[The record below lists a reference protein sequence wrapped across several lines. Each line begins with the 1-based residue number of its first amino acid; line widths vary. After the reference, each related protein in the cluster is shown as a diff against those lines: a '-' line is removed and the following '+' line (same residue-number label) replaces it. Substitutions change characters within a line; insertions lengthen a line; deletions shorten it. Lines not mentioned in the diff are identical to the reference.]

1 MAKTLPYAT
10 QSIELDDI
18 DAVVRTLKSRWLTT
32 GPVVQEFESRVASFL
47 KADFSVAVS
56 NGTAALHSI
65 MAALD
70 LQEGDEVIVPT
81 LTFVSTANAVVFV
94 GGTPVFADV
103 NGDTLLIDPDDV
115 QKKVG
120 PRTRAVVAM
129 DYGGQPADYAE
140 LRKICEVHEL
150 VLIGDSCHAFGADY
164 RDEKIG
170 TVADLTAFSFH
181 PTKPITTGEGGL
193 VATNRRTYAN
203 FVQRFRNHGITS
215 THQEREKQG
224 QTSYEMNEL
233 GYNYRI
239 TDIQC
244 ALGISQLTKTEAW
257 IRRRQEIANVYSQEF
272 LDTDGIEPL
281 SSKIDRSHA
290 YHLYVIK
297 LTSDRLSANRDNIIR
312 QLRESGVGA
321 NVHYP
326 PVHLQPFYV
335 RLLGGGQGRCPI
347 AESEVKR
354 IISIPMYS
362 SLSQSDQAKV
372 IQQIKKIVARYC

>member
-1 MAKTLPYAT
+1 
-10 QSIELDDI
+10 
-18 DAVVRTLKSRWLTT
+18 
-32 GPVVQEFESRVASFL
+32 
-47 KADFSVAVS
+47 
-56 NGTAALHSI
+56 
-65 MAALD
+65 
-70 LQEGDEVIVPT
+70 
-81 LTFVSTANAVVFV
+81 
-94 GGTPVFADV
+94 
-103 NGDTLLIDPDDV
+103 
-115 QKKVG
+115 
-120 PRTRAVVAM
+120 
-129 DYGGQPADYAE
+129 
-140 LRKICEVHEL
+140 
-150 VLIGDSCHAFGADY
+150 
-164 RDEKIG
+164 
-170 TVADLTAFSFH
+170 
-181 PTKPITTGEGGL
+181 
-193 VATNRRTYAN
+193 
-203 FVQRFRNHGITS
+203 
-215 THQEREKQG
+215 
-224 QTSYEMNEL
+224 MNEL